1 MNIAI
6 LFLISL
12 WFLIGFLI
20 SVVDCYLKFAKRKKS
35 NEDFLKLDEES
46 NNCDNYTKEYNQ
58 KEVVIHTPAIKK
70 LTNEKIDEIHS
81 RGKITPEEMV
91 KEWES
96 LDLCAPGDGMGGG
109 SSRCRKFV
117 DCHYCLIDYANT
129 QDEWIPVTSIL
140 QLVNSINDNYK

>member
-70 LTNEKIDEIHS
+70 LTN
-81 RGKITPEEMV
+81 
-91 KEWES
+91 
-96 LDLCAPGDGMGGG
+96 
-109 SSRCRKFV
+109 
-117 DCHYCLIDYANT
+117 
-129 QDEWIPVTSIL
+129 
-140 QLVNSINDNYK
+140 